1 MITQEDLQAL
11 IDWNNPDL
19 PFDMSNKLFCTFSPE
34 QEVQETLDKIQQNY
48 KIMYGKIFILHA
60 KSQNE
65 FIFTYNVDSFN
76 VANFI
81 ENTILVH
88 RKKESNTL
96 YTINSLN
103 KLIESLNNGI
113 LDINY
118 KVNWNDYTNC
128 ILLTKGPELR
138 RVNTKLFKI
147 VDV

>member
-1 MITQEDLQAL
+1 MITQEQLESL
-11 IDWNNPDL
+11 IDWESPDL

-34 QEVQETLDKIQQNY
+34 QEVEDTLNKIQHNY
-48 KIMYGKIFILHA
+48 NIMYGKIFILYA

-103 KLIESLNNGI
+103 KLIESLNNGV

-147 VDV
+147 VEL

>member
-1 MITQEDLQAL
+1 MIIQEQLESL
-11 IDWNNPDL
+11 IDWESPDL

-34 QEVQETLDKIQQNY
+34 QEVEDTLNKIQHNY
-48 KIMYGKIFILHA
+48 NIMYGKIFILYA

-103 KLIESLNNGI
+103 KLIESLNNGV
-113 LDINY
+113 LDINF

-147 VDV
+147 VEV

>member
-1 MITQEDLQAL
+1 MITQEQLEAL
-11 IDWNNPDL
+11 IDWGNPDL

-48 KIMYGKIFILHA
+48 KIMYSKIFILHA

-113 LDINY
+113 LDINF

>member
-1 MITQEDLQAL
+1 MITQEQLKAL
-11 IDWNNPDL
+11 MDWDNPDL

-34 QEVQETLDKIQQNY
+34 QEVEDTLNKIQHNY
-48 KIMYGKIFILHA
+48 NIMYGKIFILYA

-103 KLIESLNNGI
+103 KLIESLNNGV
-113 LDINY
+113 LDINF

-147 VDV
+147 VEV

>member
-1 MITQEDLQAL
+1 MITQEQL
-11 IDWNNPDL
+11 IDLLDWNSPNL

-34 QEVQETLDKIQQNY
+34 QEVEDTLNKIKQNY
-48 KIMYGKIFILHA
+48 KIMYSKIFILHA

-103 KLIESLNNGI
+103 KLIESLNNGV

-147 VDV
+147 VEV